1 MLWCSSLF
9 YFIFFPLSHQLQ
21 LVAVQS
27 GIVEEF
33 PAHFVED
40 WGLFGYQHL
49 GWKCTAEHFEVVVE
63 WLFVSALKTQY
74 VVPHHQQRGC
84 LACHA
89 GY

>member
-9 YFIFFPLSHQLQ
+9 YFIFPLSHQLP
-21 LVAVQS
+21 LVAVQY
-27 GIVEEF
+27 GLVEEF

-63 WLFVSALKTQY
+63 WLLVSAL
-74 VVPHHQQRGC
+74 
-84 LACHA
+84 
-89 GY
+89 